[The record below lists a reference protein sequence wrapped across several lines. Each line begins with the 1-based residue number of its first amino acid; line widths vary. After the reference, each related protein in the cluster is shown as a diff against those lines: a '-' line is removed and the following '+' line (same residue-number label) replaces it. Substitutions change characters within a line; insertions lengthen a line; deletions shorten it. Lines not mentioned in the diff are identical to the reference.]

1 MVRIEIVYAEPHRSI
16 AKAYRLP
23 AGARVSDA
31 VTQAAADGDFAGID
45 VLHSTIG
52 IFGKLTRADHPLKD
66 GDRVEIY
73 RPLAR
78 DPKLARQARA
88 ARTGRTPGAPRV
100 R

>member
-1 MVRIEIVYAEPHRSI
+1 MVEIEIVYAEPHRSI
-16 AKAYRLP
+16 TKAYSLP
-23 AGARVSDA
+23 TGARVSDA
-31 VTQAAADGDFAGID
+31 VAQAAADGDFAGID
-45 VLHSTIG
+45 LLHSSIG
-52 IFGKLTRADHPLKD
+52 IFGKLTPADHPLKD

-88 ARTGRTPGAPRV
+88 ARTARTHGSPRV

>member
-1 MVRIEIVYAEPHRSI
+1 MVEIEIVYAEPHRSI
-16 AKAYRLP
+16 SKAYRLP

-31 VTQAAADGDFAGID
+31 VAQAAADGDFVGID
-45 VLHSTIG
+45 WRHASIG
-52 IFGKLTRADHPLKD
+52 IFGKPTPSDHPLKD

-73 RPLAR
+73 RPLGC

-88 ARTGRTPGAPRV
+88 ARTARTPGSPRV